1 MLSIFGLVG
10 FKPRLFLSGENLSR
24 YVVTPENPR
33 KLVGDIPA
41 SLKYYGHGSWQAGAL
56 AFEVII
62 PFFKGF

>member
-1 MLSIFGLVG
+1 M
-10 FKPRLFLSGENLSR
+10 
-24 YVVTPENPR
+24 VTPENPR

-62 PFFKGF
+62 PFFEGFNKLVRTFSI